1 MDTRPLNV
9 FQRVMRLWDRV
20 HPYNAAQV
28 LHLRGPMDIARLNAA
43 WNKTL
48 ATLRLGRVQV
58 EGNCFRHSS
67 CQEASE
73 AMMVVQDGAGLEELV
88 ARELNRP
95 FENDPEN
102 PQAFCPFRP
111 FLLQGEDSYYAG
123 VIYHH
128 WAADSASIRMLL
140 REWFYRMY
148 EPARA
153 RSEPLRI
160 AQGGYWH
167 FFGPGRG
174 RWNLDDG
181 LLSTLRLTTRFSNA
195 RRVEHNGEDYGVA
208 CATHVLPDGMIDE
221 LHRAARQQGVTLND
235 VFLAAIAEACDQAG
249 MMRSAPGRQELAMG
263 TIVDLRPSCK
273 EDLSDVFGLFLG
285 FTTVILRPQALR
297 DWPALLAS
305 VAKQSAHQKQEKLA
319 QTSLLRMAA
328 AVAESRFLSPHTW
341 VRFYQK
347 HMPLAAGISNVN
359 MSRTWAAEYHPSMI
373 LDYRRFSPTGPA
385 LPVVFTPSSLGNKSH
400 LALTYRISLIREESA
415 KKIAASFVAR
425 LTKMAAE
432 IGHKSCAR
440 ISIGKLG
447 ALANC

>member
-1 MDTRPLNV
+1 
-9 FQRVMRLWDRV
+9 MRLWDRV

-28 LHLRGPMDIARLNAA
+28 LHLRGAMDVSRLAGA
-43 WNKTL
+43 WSRTL
-48 ATLRLGRVQV
+48 STLGLGRVQV
-58 EGNCFRHSS
+58 QGNSFRHST
-67 CQEASE
+67 CEAAPESIT
-73 AMMVVQDGAGLEELV
+73 VVQDGVALEEFV
-88 ARELNRP
+88 AQELNRP
-95 FENDPEN
+95 FESEPDN

-111 FLLQGEDSYYAG
+111 FLLQNDDSFYAG

-160 AQGGYWH
+160 AEGGYWH
-167 FFGPGRG
+167 FFGPTRG

-195 RRVEHNGEDYGVA
+195 RRVEHHGDDYRVA
-208 CATHVLPDGMIDE
+208 CATHELPDGMIDR
-221 LHRAARQQGVTLND
+221 LHQAARRQKVTLND
-235 VFLAAIAEACDQAG
+235 VFLAAIAQACDQAG
-249 MMRSAPGRQELAMG
+249 IMRAAPGRQELAMG

-285 FTTVILRPQALR
+285 FTTVILRPGALR

-305 VAKQSAHQKQEKLA
+305 VARQSAHQKQEKLA

-341 VRFYQK
+341 VKFYQK

-359 MSRTWAAEYHPSMI
+359 MSRTWAAEYHPSLI

-385 LPVVFTPSSLGNKSH
+385 LPVVFTPSSLGKKSH
-400 LALTYRISLIREESA
+400 LALTYRVSLIDEMCA
-415 KKIAASFVAR
+415 KKITASFVAR
-425 LTKMAAE
+425 LTAMAAE
-432 IGHKSCAR
+432 TGH
-440 ISIGKLG
+440 G
-447 ALANC
+447 NCVAASV